1 SAVKAL
7 QNRGKPERVMLSPPG
22 VDVDRFDW
30 DEQPKGGPPRIL
42 YVGSIDAG
50 RGIRVLIRAMVA
62 IAREVD
68 ARLVLA
74 GTFAPRFEPNLAQGI
89 RELGLENKVEVL
101 GAIDHDQLPALIA
114 TSTVC
119 VVPAAAD
126 LTPNPAVIYPTKI
139 LEYMACKRPI
149 VAPRRETIAQVVENN
164 REALLFEPGDPIDL
178 ARKVL
183 RLLGEPA
190 LRDRLAQNAY
200 ERVRRDFT
208 ASAARRALRAAY
220 TVLADRFEIETDAA
234 DDDTPKVEILADDD
248 FEATVFEEAPQAP
261 VIDTAVNNIG
271 AVSISNNIEVIE
283 DALSGSISE
292 AVISPPSPAE
302 PDETMER
309 TPVAAN
315 PRDNWT
321 VSALVAPPSPS
332 TGDEWVVTGLSTA
345 VRAIDEESS
354 EAHAA
359 GDDGTPMEGVVAAAP
374 ALPVVD
380 GSFVAGEIDVPTPPP
395 AFEDSGERVT
405 ARPGSTPRLGNA
417 RDNLPREERK
427 RAREERDNSDTPA
440 VEFVALGPPSESRK
454 SDDPDTGSRTPPI
467 ERR

>member
-1 SAVKAL
+1 
-7 QNRGKPERVMLSPPG
+7 
-22 VDVDRFDW
+22 
-30 DEQPKGGPPRIL
+30 
-42 YVGSIDAG
+42 
-50 RGIRVLIRAMVA
+50 MVA

-74 GTFAPRFEPNLAQGI
+74 GSFAPKFETNLQQGI

-101 GAIDHDQLPALIA
+101 GAVDHDQLPALIA

-126 LTPNPAVIYPTKI
+126 LTPNPAVIFPTKI
-139 LEYMACKRPI
+139 LEYMACRRAI
-149 VAPRRETIAQVVENN
+149 VAPRRETVSSIVENN

-190 LRDRLAQNAY
+190 LRDRIAHNGY

-208 ASAARRALRAAY
+208 ASAARRALRTAY
-220 TVLADRFEIETDAA
+220 TVLADRFEIETDASE
-234 DDDTPKVEILADDD
+234 DDAPKVEILADDD

-261 VIDTAVNNIG
+261 AVDTAVNNIG
-271 AVSISNNIEVIE
+271 AVSTSNNIEVIE
-283 DALSGSISE
+283 DALSGSVSSE
-292 AVISPPSPAE
+292 AVIGPPPPAEPAE

-309 TPVAAN
+309 APVSPN

-321 VSALVAPPSPS
+321 VSALVAPPSPP
-332 TGDEWVVTGLSTA
+332 TGDDWVVTGLAAA
-345 VRAIDEESS
+345 VRAIDD
-354 EAHAA
+354 EASGAHV
-359 GDDGTPMEGVVAAAP
+359 DDGTPIEGVIAAAP
-374 ALPVVD
+374 VLPVVD

-395 AFEDSGERVT
+395 KFEASGEHVT
-405 ARPGSTPRLGNA
+405 AREK
-417 RDNLPREERK
+417 RDSR
-427 RAREERDNSDTPA
+427 DTPA
-440 VEFVALGPPSESRK
+440 VEFVALGPPSETRK
-454 SDDPDTGSRTPPI
+454 AEDPDTGSRTPPI